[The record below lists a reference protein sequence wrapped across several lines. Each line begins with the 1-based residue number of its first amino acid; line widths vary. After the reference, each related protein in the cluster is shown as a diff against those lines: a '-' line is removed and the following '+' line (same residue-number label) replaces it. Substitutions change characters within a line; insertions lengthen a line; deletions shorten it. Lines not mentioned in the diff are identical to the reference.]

1 MFQGKKQKR
10 FISII
15 LTASLLAATAVTVT
29 GVGALTAKNISD
41 AATAKHQASEADRK
55 MAQDISD
62 VTGVST
68 ATLLNMKTNQNSWND
83 VLQKVQDGGVETAQ
97 DMTEEE
103 LSALTAEQPEEDV
116 EEVSALA
123 ERVVFNLQEI
133 VAKQSM
139 QNIQET
145 VEVQVPG
152 AEDSETEYDFE
163 TLAAQFQKNRSIY
176 LTLLLKDEFGSF
188 EQTMDEYLYSL
199 QVEVDFSLCLADR
212 ESYDEEIA
220 QASAQL
226 MRSDAITV
234 SLIEQ
239 TMLELLNAKEET
251 AENASDSD
259 HVSTPDVPDVAV
271 PDMDAGLSEN
281 ITPSTPEIETNPDI
295 PSVRPDIYNE
305 LERIQEAAMPY

>member
-103 LSALTAEQPEEDV
+103 LLALTAEQPEEDV

-239 TMLELLNAKEET
+239 TMLELLNAKEDA
-251 AENASDSD
+251 AENASDSEA
-259 HVSTPDVPDVAV
+259 VSTPDIPEVAV
-271 PDMDAGLSEN
+271 PDTDAGLGES
-281 ITPSTPEIETNPDI
+281 ITPAAPVIETNPET

>member
-239 TMLELLNAKEET
+239 TMLELLNAKEDA
-251 AENASDSD
+251 AENASDSEA
-259 HVSTPDVPDVAV
+259 VSTPDIPEVAV
-271 PDMDAGLSEN
+271 PDTDAGLGES
-281 ITPSTPEIETNPDI
+281 ITPAAPVIETNPET

>member
-239 TMLELLNAKEET
+239 TMLELLNAKEEA
-251 AENASDSD
+251 AENASDSEA
-259 HVSTPDVPDVAV
+259 VSTPDIPEVAV
-271 PDMDAGLSEN
+271 PDTDAGLGES
-281 ITPSTPEIETNPDI
+281 ITPAAPVIETNPET

-305 LERIQEAAMPY
+305 LEQIQEAAMPY

>member
-1 MFQGKKQKR
+1 MFAGKKQKR
-10 FISII
+10 VISII
-15 LTASLLAATAVTVT
+15 LTISLLAAAAVTVT
-29 GVGALTAKNISD
+29 GVGALTAKNVGD
-41 AATAKHQASEADRK
+41 AATAKYQANEADRK
-55 MAQDISD
+55 MAEDISD

-83 VLQKVQDGGVETAQ
+83 VLQKVQEGGVETAQ
-97 DMTEEE
+97 DITEEE
-103 LSALTAEQPEEDV
+103 LSALTASQPEEDV

-239 TMLELLNAKEET
+239 TMLELLNAKEEA
-251 AENASDSD
+251 AENASDSEA
-259 HVSTPDVPDVAV
+259 VSTPDIPEVAV
-271 PDMDAGLSEN
+271 PDTDAGLGES
-281 ITPSTPEIETNPDI
+281 ITPAAPVIETNPET